1 MAPIGK
7 SPKFIGI
14 KADEEIAKKHNISE
28 DANDSI
34 GFVISLDKDTDYYV
48 LDGQHRLGSIKH
60 VIDEDELGPA
70 FGDEEINVIFVV
82 DESDNEKDRNIKYRR
97 LFTSPT

>member
-34 GFVISLDKDTDYYV
+34 GFVTL
-48 LDGQHRLGSIKH
+48 
-60 VIDEDELGPA
+60 
-70 FGDEEINVIFVV
+70 
-82 DESDNEKDRNIKYRR
+82 
-97 LFTSPT
+97 